1 MSNMHGLPEGKRKI
15 FNKANVIQQ
24 SILGAIIVACVVYAF
39 VVNDPL
45 LKVLSIVAISIV
57 GAVMITY
64 YSIEF
69 MTGTG
74 YSVASALNEFIYL
87 AIGLP
92 IIVIAAGF
100 LPASILI
107 TMFGVSGDL
116 VAIAV
121 YVSLGVLELAGIIYL
136 VSRFLRERKMSLF
149 QYLKYLFDFERRR
162 EEHRRLQERNE
173 QIDGF
178 YSDLH
183 RVEDRIA
190 KKLQEKSTGFDEF
203 DWREKVHQLS
213 GTKSKEIKCWNCS
226 RMNDEDAIFCSNCSA
241 PLKKE

>member
-1 MSNMHGLPEGKRKI
+1 MHGLPEGKRKI
-15 FNKANVIQQ
+15 FNKTNLIQQ
-24 SILGAIIVACVVYAF
+24 SILGAIVIACVVYAF
-39 VVNDPL
+39 IVDIPL
-45 LKVLSIVAISIV
+45 LKILSIVAISIV
-57 GAVMITY
+57 GIVIITY

-69 MTGTG
+69 MTGAG
-74 YSVASALNEFIYL
+74 YSVASAINEFIYL
-87 AIGLP
+87 VLGLP

-100 LPASILI
+100 LPASIII

-116 VAIAV
+116 VALVV
-121 YVSLGVLELAGIIYL
+121 YIVLGILELAGISFL
-136 VSRFLRERKMSLF
+136 VVRFLRERKMNLF
-149 QYLKYLFDFERRR
+149 QYIRYLFDFERRR
-162 EEHRRLQERNE
+162 EEHRKIQERNE

-190 KKLQEKSTGFDEF
+190 KKMQEKSTGFEEF

-213 GTKSKEIKCWNCS
+213 RNESKEIKCWNCS
-226 RMNDEDAIFCSNCSA
+226 RMNDEDAIFCTNCSA